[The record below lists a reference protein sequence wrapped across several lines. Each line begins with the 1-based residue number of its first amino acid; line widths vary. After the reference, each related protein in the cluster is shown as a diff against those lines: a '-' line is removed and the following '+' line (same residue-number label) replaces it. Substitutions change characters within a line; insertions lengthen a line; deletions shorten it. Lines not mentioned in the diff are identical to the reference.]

1 MAKARAADL
10 EPIDRLGEKIKLLV
24 SALDQLRADQ
34 SRVIEDN
41 QRLSRELE
49 TSRARLAE
57 VEAAMAEASVLKE
70 ERDQIR
76 ARVAEMLEQI
86 EALNL

>member
-1 MAKARAADL
+1 MATARAADL

-24 SALDQLRADQ
+24 SALDQVRADQ

-49 TSRARLAE
+49 ASRVRLAE
-57 VEAAMAEASVLKE
+57 AEAAMAEASALKE

-76 ARVAEMLEQI
+76 TRVAEMLAQI

>member
-1 MAKARAADL
+1 MAKARAVDL
-10 EPIDRLGEKIKLLV
+10 EPIDRLGEKIKVLV
-24 SALDQLRADQ
+24 AALDQLRADQ

-49 TSRARLAE
+49 MARTRLAE
-57 VEAAMAEASVLKE
+57 AEAATSEALALKE
-70 ERDQIR
+70 EREQIR
-76 ARVAEMLEQI
+76 TRVAEMLEQI

>member
-10 EPIDRLGEKIKLLV
+10 EPIDRLSEKVKTLV
-24 SALDQLRADQ
+24 AALDQLRADQ
-34 SRVIEDN
+34 TRVIDDN

-49 TSRARLAE
+49 AARAKLADA
-57 VEAAMAEASVLKE
+57 EAAITEAEALKE
-70 ERDQIR
+70 EREQVR
-76 ARVAEMLEQI
+76 SRVAEMLEQI